1 MYILAYTGI
10 GLSTLVYVVLGLVA
24 LGIGLVRWSRS
35 RRR

>member
-10 GLSTLVYVVLGLVA
+10 GLTPLVYIVLGLVII
-24 LGIGLVRWSRS
+24 GIGLVKWS